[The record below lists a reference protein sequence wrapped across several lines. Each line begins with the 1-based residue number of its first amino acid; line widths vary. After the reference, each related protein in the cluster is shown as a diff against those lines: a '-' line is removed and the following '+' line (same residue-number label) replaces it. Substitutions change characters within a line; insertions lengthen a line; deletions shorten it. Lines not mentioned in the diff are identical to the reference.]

1 MTSKLT
7 LYYKSLLHPGR
18 NFALDD
24 LSGNRTIETYLSTL
38 QKSEAEGFQ
47 YIKHGLN
54 VMVKVDASQAGLE
67 MSDSK
72 DINYAKVQNGEE
84 RPVYYFVV
92 GKTWKSENTIEMR
105 LQMDTLNTLKYNEDY
120 IIDPKTLVQRQH
132 RDRFWKMASV
142 LAPTSE
148 YSGIQPYMES
158 SLSPFKADVDFSN
171 GTESKTIKGVN
182 CIYNTS
188 LGDDPSSWG
197 FRILAIPEEDSKWI
211 ETNSDSAD
219 WKMMRFHFD
228 GMGYDFDY
236 PIPLSRLEKSY
247 KIIRKIHLRSED
259 ISAPVYKK
267 REDILIKRGSDIDWI
282 LYYKNSDNQSTSPI
296 DCYLIP
302 GNPITINVQQNTG
315 ELNASNVP
323 LGKYLIFYSTYP
335 SGKLTFVC
343 GSSKYYVTK
352 SRGDV
357 LAPWRTAIA
366 VFNDSGTI
374 KTYYIEVQ
382 NNGSNINPFIVSNTN
397 GWKLVHTGSVNIFNS
412 PESVSAY
419 QRDDLPT
426 YLQDLYTEYYKS
438 VYANVTIPIGSY
450 TESTI
455 YDATA
460 IDKTLQENL
469 KIINIPYAPSDYSIV
484 DGVATFA
491 DCWKYNST
499 DGKLKLEDFSQRF
512 THSVETDAESPLKDY
527 ESGISATNPN
537 VARHVKDS
545 KLFHSDYHR
554 PKFVYDSFG
563 RMFPLEQID
572 YARTIP
578 YSEDGF
584 SFDFIMS
591 RNIVSKFMFRFNFE
605 YMHANEDYPNVV
617 AVARNN
623 EEVIYNSSYLNYVRT
638 GYNYDLKAKERQEA
652 ASAAGIGVN
661 MAAFLAS
668 VAIGAAT
675 ANPIAIGAGV
685 AAGFGFVTQI
695 MNHAKTAAQNEENI
709 QKKLNEANRQAVS
722 VMNADDYDLLYE
734 YTRNRAKICT
744 YDVSDEMSAIL
755 DDLFYYGGYISN
767 EQMVPDISTRYWFN
781 YVQATLVLDDS
792 SNVPEDIEDDIK
804 ARFSEGVTFMHCHDG
819 AFDLGQTKE
828 NWEASLL

>member
-1 MTSKLT
+1 MTSRLT

-38 QKSEAEGFQ
+38 QKTEAEGFQ

-54 VMVKVDASQAGLE
+54 VSIKVDASQAGLE

-72 DINYAKVQNGEE
+72 DVNYAKVQNGEE

-92 GKTWKSENTIEMR
+92 GKSWKSGNTIELR

-132 RDRFWKMASV
+132 RDRFWKMAST
-142 LAPTSE
+142 LASRSDYGGT
-148 YSGIQPYMES
+148 QPVRDS
-158 SLSPFKADVDFSN
+158 SLEAFKADVLFSN
-171 GTESKTIKGVN
+171 GSESKAISGVN
-182 CIYNTS
+182 CIFNEN

-197 FRILAIPEEDSKWI
+197 FRILAIPESDSKWI
-211 ETNSDSAD
+211 EANSASSD
-219 WKMMRFHFD
+219 WKMRSFAAD
-228 GMGYDFDY
+228 GMTYDFDY

-247 KIIRKIHLRSED
+247 RIIRKIHLRSED
-259 ISAPVYKK
+259 ISSPVYMKS
-267 REDILIKRGSDIDWI
+267 ESELTKRGSDIDWS
-282 LYYKNSDNQSTSPI
+282 LYYKNSSNQANSPV

-302 GNPITINVQQNTG
+302 GNPITINVHQNTG
-315 ELNASNVP
+315 ELNASNIP
-323 LGKYLIFYSTYP
+323 ANKYVIFYSTYP

-343 GSSKYYVTK
+343 GSSKYYVT
-352 SRGDV
+352 RGEGTLLSD
-357 LAPWRTAIA
+357 PWRTAIA
-366 VFNDSGTI
+366 VFNAGGTI

-382 NNGSNINPFIVSNTN
+382 ASGALSDIIISNTD
-397 GWKLVHTGSVNIFNS
+397 GWKLVHTGAVSILNS
-412 PESVSAY
+412 PESVFGYEADS
-419 QRDDLPT
+419 LPSISDS
-426 YLQDLYTEYYKS
+426 YKIYYRS
-438 VYANVTIPIGSY
+438 IYASKEIFIGSY
-450 TESTI
+450 TQSI
-455 YDATA
+455 LYDGTY

-469 KIINIPYAPSDYSIV
+469 KIINVPYAPTDYSMEG
-484 DGVATFA
+484 GVATFA
-491 DCWKYNST
+491 PCWKYNSG
-499 DGKLKLEDFSQRF
+499 DGKLKLEDFSYRF
-512 THSVETDAESPLKDY
+512 VHSVETDAPSPLKDY
-527 ESGISATNPN
+527 DPNISAINPN
-537 VARHVKDS
+537 VSRYVKDS

-563 RMFPLEQID
+563 RIFPLEQID
-572 YARTIP
+572 YAKTIP

-591 RNIVSKFMFRFNFE
+591 RNIVSKFMFRFSFE
-605 YMHANEDYPNVV
+605 YMHPNEDYPNVV

-744 YDVSDEMSAIL
+744 YDVSDEMSRIL

-792 SNVPEDIEDDIK
+792 SNVPEGIEDDIK

-819 AFDLGQTKE
+819 DFDLRQEKE

>member
-7 LYYKSLLHPGR
+7 LYHRSLLHPGR

-54 VMVKVDASQAGLE
+54 VAIKIDSSQAGLE

-72 DINYAKVQNGEE
+72 DVNYAKVQNGDE
-84 RPVYYFVV
+84 RPIYYFVV
-92 GKTWKSENTIEMR
+92 GKTWKSGNTIELR
-105 LQMDTLNTLKYNEDY
+105 LQMDTLNTLKYNDDY

-132 RDRFWKMASV
+132 RDRFWKMYSV
-142 LAPTSE
+142 LASRSDYVGT
-148 YSGIQPYMES
+148 QPVRDS
-158 SLSPFKADVDFSN
+158 SLDPFKADALFSN
-171 GTESKTIKGVN
+171 GSESKTISNVSCVFN
-182 CIYNTS
+182 EN

-197 FRILAIPEEDSKWI
+197 FRILAIPESDSKWI
-211 ETNSDSAD
+211 GSNSGSSD
-219 WKMMRFHFD
+219 WRIMSFTAD
-228 GMGYDFDY
+228 GMTYDFDY
-236 PIPLSRLEKSY
+236 PIPLSRLETSY
-247 KIIRKIHLRSED
+247 RIIRKIHLRSED
-259 ISAPVYKK
+259 ISAPVYMAKESQLLKK
-267 REDILIKRGSDIDWI
+267 DSPDIGWS
-282 LYYKNSDNQSTSPI
+282 LYYKNSDNQASSPV
-296 DCYLIP
+296 DCFLIP
-302 GNPITINVQQNTG
+302 SEPLTINIQQNSG
-315 ELNASNVP
+315 ELNPTNVP
-323 LGKYLIFYSTYP
+323 SDKWIVFYSTYP
-335 SGKLTFVC
+335 SGKLRFRC
-343 GSSKYYVTK
+343 GDSVYGVSDSQGPDGNT
-352 SRGDV
+352 
-357 LAPWRTAIA
+357 RTIFAIH
-366 VFNDSGTI
+366 NDSGTL
-374 KTYYIEVQ
+374 KSYYIGVYTTPYTGQEVYGEWTKVYEG
-382 NNGSNINPFIVSNTN
+382 NVIVENP
-397 GWKLVHTGSVNIFNS
+397 
-412 PESVSAY
+412 PESIFAY
-419 QRDDLPT
+419 QRDTRPNDKNALMN
-426 YLQDLYTEYYKS
+426 EYFRPGYATLEIQMGAYIQS
-438 VYANVTIPIGSY
+438 V
-450 TESTI
+450 I
-455 YDATA
+455 YDGGA

-469 KIINIPYAPSDYSIV
+469 KIINLPYSPTDYSIV
-484 DGVATFA
+484 AGVATFA
-491 DCWKYNST
+491 SCWTYNT
-499 DGKLKLEDFSQRF
+499 TEGKVKLTDFSYRF
-512 THSVETDAESPLKDY
+512 THRVETEADSPLKDY
-527 ESGISATNPN
+527 DPGISAINPN
-537 VARHVKDS
+537 VTRHVRDS

-605 YMHANEDYPNVV
+605 YMHANEDYPNIV

-638 GYNYDLKAKERQEA
+638 GYNYDLKSKERQEA
-652 ASAAGIGVN
+652 ASVAGIGVN

-668 VAIGAAT
+668 IAVGAAT
-675 ANPIAIGAGV
+675 SNPIAIGAGI
-685 AAGFGFVTQI
+685 ASGFGFVSQI

-744 YDVSDEMSAIL
+744 YDVSDEMSRIL

-819 AFDLGQTKE
+819 NFDLRQEKE
-828 NWEASLL
+828 NWETSLL